1 MAGHYPAPN
10 QALSQ
15 EELELFKE
23 IAWLVAN
30 LCGNEAMAFEFINEA
45 MPKHFYMIA
54 RTFHPQFSF
63 KIWRVVLWAM
73 RMMV

>member
-1 MAGHYPAPN
+1 M
-10 QALSQ
+10 
-15 EELELFKE
+15 
-23 IAWLVAN
+23 AN
-30 LCGNEAMAFEFINEA
+30 LCGNEAVAFEFINEA

-54 RTFHPQFSF
+54 RTFYPQFTF